1 MKIRKKSA
9 KIENFKMKSS
19 RPKIVF
25 LVSGTQKNGL
35 ELENQN
41 FVFASGG
48 VLKNAVT
55 CFHIEAACSYPI
67 PEYALSSMFSLQ
79 IQPIEFVDQIAS
91 STPQAW
97 PCILKLRCCLAH
109 SELEKTRNAA
119 GTRSRGR
126 LGSVL
131 FYR

>member
-19 RPKIVF
+19 RPEIVF

-48 VLKNAVT
+48 SLNFFNLKPYDKIN
-55 CFHIEAACSYPI
+55 
-67 PEYALSSMFSLQ
+67 L
-79 IQPIEFVDQIAS
+79 
-91 STPQAW
+91 
-97 PCILKLRCCLAH
+97 
-109 SELEKTRNAA
+109 
-119 GTRSRGR
+119 
-126 LGSVL
+126 
-131 FYR
+131 